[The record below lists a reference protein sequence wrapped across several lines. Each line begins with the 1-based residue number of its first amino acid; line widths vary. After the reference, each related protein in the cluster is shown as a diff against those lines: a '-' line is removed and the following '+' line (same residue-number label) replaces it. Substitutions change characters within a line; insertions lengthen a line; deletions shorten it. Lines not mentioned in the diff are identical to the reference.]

1 MTTDEVN
8 RFEKTQMQLEG
19 LLSEI
24 SILAKK
30 IPNDG
35 VNKFKL
41 KFINEILLAANNILG
56 NDYKPLE
63 SFEQFNEDD
72 LPSNS
77 DVTFILSQYLNCFE
91 KLRADN
97 IYSDSRYDGNKYIDE
112 WFWFIDNVKSSI
124 KTAPPKKI
132 K

>member
-1 MTTDEVN
+1 MNNTEIN
-8 RFEKTQMQLEG
+8 KFEKTQSQLEG

-24 SILAKK
+24 TILAKK
-30 IPNDG
+30 SPNDG

-41 KFINEILLAANNILG
+41 KFINEILLSGNKILG
-56 NDYKPLE
+56 KTYKPLD
-63 SFEQFNEDD
+63 SFEQFDEDD

-97 IYSDSRYDGNKYIDE
+97 IYREQKYDGNKYIYE
-112 WFWFIDNVKSSI
+112 WFWAVDKSKSKI

>member
-1 MTTDEVN
+1 MTKEDVN
-8 RFEKTQMQLEG
+8 KFEKVQSQIEG
-19 LLSEI
+19 LLLEVTN
-24 SILAKK
+24 LVKK
-30 IPNDG
+30 SPNDA

-41 KFINEILLAANNILG
+41 KFINEILIEANAVLG
-56 NDYKPLE
+56 KTYKPLS
-63 SFEQFNEDD
+63 SFEKFDEDD

-77 DVTFILSQYLNCFE
+77 DVSFILSQYLSCFE

-97 IYSDSRYDGNKYIDE
+97 IFRKKEYDGNKYFYE
-112 WFWFIDNVKSSI
+112 WYWVIGNSESTI

>member
-1 MTTDEVN
+1 MNDNEIN
-8 RFEKTQMQLEG
+8 NFEKTQTQLEG

-24 SILAKK
+24 TILSRKS
-30 IPNDG
+30 PNDG

-41 KFINEILLAANNILG
+41 KFINEIVLSGNKILG
-56 NDYKPLE
+56 KIYKPLD
-63 SFEQFNEDD
+63 SFEQFDEDD

-97 IYSDSRYDGNKYIDE
+97 IYNDKKYDGNKYVSE
-112 WFWFIDNVKSSI
+112 WYWIVNKAKSQI
-124 KTAPPKKI
+124 KTSPPNKI

>member
-1 MTTDEVN
+1 MTKEDVN
-8 RFEKTQMQLEG
+8 KFEKVQSQIEG
-19 LLSEI
+19 LLLEVTNLS
-24 SILAKK
+24 KK
-30 IPNDG
+30 SPNDA

-41 KFINEILLAANNILG
+41 KFINEILIEANRILG
-56 NDYKPLE
+56 KTYKPLS
-63 SFEQFNEDD
+63 SFEKFDEDD

-77 DVTFILSQYLNCFE
+77 DVSFILSQYLSCFE

-97 IYSDSRYDGNKYIDE
+97 IYRKQEYDGNKYFYE
-112 WFWFIDNVKSSI
+112 WYWVVGNSKSTI

>member
-1 MTTDEVN
+1 MKKEEVN
-8 RFEKTQMQLEG
+8 KFEKAQGQLDG

-24 SILAKK
+24 TILAKK
-30 IPNDG
+30 SPNDT

-41 KFINEILLAANNILG
+41 KFINEILLISNNILG
-56 NDYKPLE
+56 QIHKPLE
-63 SFEQFNEDD
+63 SFVQFDEDD

-97 IYSDSRYDGNKYIDE
+97 IYRESRYDGNKYIDE
-112 WFWFIDNVKSSI
+112 WFWHTDDSESKI
-124 KTAPPKKI
+124 KTSAPKKI

>member
-1 MTTDEVN
+1 MNNNEIN
-8 RFEKTQMQLEG
+8 NFEKTQTQLEG
-19 LLSEI
+19 LLTEI
-24 SILAKK
+24 TILARKS
-30 IPNDG
+30 PNDG

-41 KFINEILLAANNILG
+41 KFINEIILSGNKILG
-56 NDYKPLE
+56 TTYKPLD
-63 SFEQFNEDD
+63 SFEKFDEDD

-97 IYSDSRYDGNKYIDE
+97 IYIEQKYDGNKYVFE
-112 WFWFIDNVKSSI
+112 WYWIVNKSKSKI

>member
-1 MTTDEVN
+1 MNNNEIN
-8 RFEKTQMQLEG
+8 NFEKTQTQLEG
-19 LLSEI
+19 LLTEI
-24 SILAKK
+24 TILARKS
-30 IPNDG
+30 PNDG

-41 KFINEILLAANNILG
+41 KFINEIILSGNKILG
-56 NDYKPLE
+56 ATYKPLD
-63 SFEQFNEDD
+63 SFEKFDEDD

-97 IYSDSRYDGNKYIDE
+97 IYIEQKYDGNKYIFE
-112 WFWFIDNVKSSI
+112 WYWVVNKSKSII

>member
-1 MTTDEVN
+1 MKTEDVN
-8 RFEKTQMQLEG
+8 KFEKVQSQFEG
-19 LLSEI
+19 LLDEVTA
-24 SILAKK
+24 LARKS
-30 IPNDG
+30 PNDG

-41 KFINEILLAANNILG
+41 KFINEILSSGNKILG
-56 NDYKPLE
+56 KAYKPLDT
-63 SFEQFNEDD
+63 FEQFDEDD

-97 IYSDSRYDGNKYIDE
+97 IQRSREYDGQKYFYE
-112 WFWFIDNVKSSI
+112 WFWIVDMKISAI
-124 KTAPPKKI
+124 KTSPPKKI